1 MANTFQFSS
10 NSTFDDE
17 LDRYAE
23 AAETEQ
29 SSIGLNP
36 NVVKKR
42 AYNQETNTTDLFASI
57 SGGFVKIGEEPL
69 SALADLERYDQSL
82 RSMGVTPTANDFYAA
97 GFDDAVISESGILD
111 AALPLTEPVAP
122 EKTGRVVPLTSAE
135 QEQIIAQG
143 GDIAAQRSQT
153 MRETLVQ
160 GQEFDPA
167 ARGELISG
175 ISYDPM
181 SGAAFDP
188 LTGELI
194 PGGLA
199 AGIESTVNI
208 IAEVVGAT
216 GIDPKFAR
224 QIAEGIMGNANATRD
239 FGLGL
244 ADFTPAGLFL
254 GAQEGYKTFQRGKAS
269 GDGITMGAGILE
281 AGLSL
286 LEALPITVVAA
297 KALKET
303 AIPALREALISLGR
317 GADARIAERG
327 NALFSNP
334 VGPTADEI
342 LALIGRM
349 IKPSEKAVL
358 ETKLPPEIVQQTEAQ
373 IAQQK
378 NQFPAEEGWVQ
389 NDLEVTGV
397 KQDKKGNVV
406 VSYKEVPYNFH
417 LAPEGQT
424 DAQWKATMV
433 TRAVEQVNEIAARA
447 IAGDAPAQEIIRQ
460 ANWYRAMRSRMRQEF
475 GGLGDVFADLLGTT
489 SAQTGVTQNWDNA
502 VEIMRRFTRGEFDQE
517 IKMYEDMVAA
527 GDANPVTLG
536 QYHNDP
542 DNPFKLIT
550 KAGGQLFNANS
561 PSSTR
566 ALLDLFRTAQGAPK
580 TPNFTGN
587 IIGYTNAATIDV
599 WAARF
604 LRRVAGLDRIPP
616 PAEKG
621 VAGSHL
627 AGSTLE
633 DPKVGS
639 EFGFGQ
645 AVLKD
650 AADQINASGVVTSV
664 DPSIGQMGPDDLQ
677 AVLWF
682 IEKEIW
688 TAKGWTSKAGE
699 GGSLDFE
706 ASFAGAADPMAV
718 KDLRKTA
725 SASFKDLPPLKQKAG
740 ESNIDYAARTAER
753 EQKARTKFDAKTA
766 AAAEQ
771 LDPMKASLARYVLG
785 VSTERPGMRP
795 TNLQQSEVS
804 ARLGEPAKADESVVM
819 YQVNNTYGRFMQ
831 SDERAFNAEFVVR
844 ENFNPA
850 PIKKRMVEVGKEF
863 DQDAVFISK
872 VLPERTPSARPGVE
886 IYFRNR
892 QDADFAR
899 ALSDELTTYGV
910 DGFTFVTDSRVMD
923 QPIRQATQNTEAVAG
938 ITGIRF
944 QYIPEFDMGAAA
956 WNAMSDA
963 ERAAR
968 VDEVQ
973 ELFSEVAI
981 DIKEKNPDVST
992 ANLTFYDTEV
1002 IERDGYDAII
1012 GTAAQ

>member
-1 MANTFQFSS
+1 M
-10 NSTFDDE
+10 
-17 LDRYAE
+17 
-23 AAETEQ
+23 
-29 SSIGLNP
+29 
-36 NVVKKR
+36 
-42 AYNQETNTTDLFASI
+42 
-57 SGGFVKIGEEPL
+57 
-69 SALADLERYDQSL
+69 
-82 RSMGVTPTANDFYAA
+82 
-97 GFDDAVISESGILD
+97 
-111 AALPLTEPVAP
+111 
-122 EKTGRVVPLTSAE
+122 
-135 QEQIIAQG
+135 
-143 GDIAAQRSQT
+143 
-153 MRETLVQ
+153 
-160 GQEFDPA
+160 
-167 ARGELISG
+167 
-175 ISYDPM
+175 
-181 SGAAFDP
+181 
-188 LTGELI
+188 
-194 PGGLA
+194 
-199 AGIESTVNI
+199 
-208 IAEVVGAT
+208 
-216 GIDPKFAR
+216 
-224 QIAEGIMGNANATRD
+224 
-239 FGLGL
+239 
-244 ADFTPAGLFL
+244 
-254 GAQEGYKTFQRGKAS
+254 
-269 GDGITMGAGILE
+269 
-281 AGLSL
+281 
-286 LEALPITVVAA
+286 
-297 KALKET
+297 
-303 AIPALREALISLGR
+303 
-317 GADARIAERG
+317 
-327 NALFSNP
+327 
-334 VGPTADEI
+334 
-342 LALIGRM
+342 
-349 IKPSEKAVL
+349 
-358 ETKLPPEIVQQTEAQ
+358 
-373 IAQQK
+373 
-378 NQFPAEEGWVQ
+378 
-389 NDLEVTGV
+389 
-397 KQDKKGNVV
+397 
-406 VSYKEVPYNFH
+406 
-417 LAPEGQT
+417 
-424 DAQWKATMV
+424 
-433 TRAVEQVNEIAARA
+433 
-447 IAGDAPAQEIIRQ
+447 
-460 ANWYRAMRSRMRQEF
+460 
-475 GGLGDVFADLLGTT
+475 
-489 SAQTGVTQNWDNA
+489 
-502 VEIMRRFTRGEFDQE
+502 
-517 IKMYEDMVAA
+517 
-527 GDANPVTLG
+527 
-536 QYHNDP
+536 
-542 DNPFKLIT
+542 
-550 KAGGQLFNANS
+550 
-561 PSSTR
+561 
-566 ALLDLFRTAQGAPK
+566 
-580 TPNFTGN
+580 
-587 IIGYTNAATIDV
+587 
-599 WAARF
+599 
-604 LRRVAGLDRIPP
+604 
-616 PAEKG
+616 
-621 VAGSHL
+621 